1 MHLNPGRW
9 PIAWRITG
17 ALIVLTVASVITVNA
32 FGLRRGREALHNVTI
47 ESIERIAQMTAD
59 RLDKLVRKTRS
70 DCLALSRNEALID
83 ACSFADESSRTA
95 AERQL
100 RVTCESDLDLSW
112 AVLASTDGTIL
123 AANDTIPESFDIRQ
137 RVYFQEAVKGSRY
150 ISGMLTGRITGDPGV
165 FFSFP
170 VRPRAGEP
178 QRVLGVV
185 MLKLNGRRVQEL
197 IEGVGIEDKGY
208 AMLTEVVA
216 PKCAVV
222 IAHPDP
228 TRLFSSNLAL
238 TPEQIRKIDPQ
249 RRWNRPTVPVHAA
262 RLLSGG
268 ADASSFA
275 AEVDGEVSFG
285 AVAHLKEIP
294 WRIIAV
300 QPESEFLAPFKSIRK
315 WQAITVLAVLAFAC
329 LLAFLQSRSILRPVR
344 QLTEAAEQIAQG
356 NLDARANIESDDELG
371 RLARVFD
378 DMVPQLRA
386 NLKLQQSLALAADVQ
401 AELLPSQAPSF
412 PGLDVAGT
420 SVSYEQI
427 GGDYYDF
434 IDLDPS
440 FGVALGD
447 IMGHGIAAAMLMATA
462 RAHVRSGVMP
472 LPELGDL
479 FNGVN
484 ARLADDL
491 GDEKFM
497 TLAFYVLTPEQGRV
511 DWISAGQD
519 PAFHFRAATGE
530 IEEVVNKNVPIGVI
544 ADWEY
549 KATSRDDLA
558 AGDVLLLGTD
568 GIWEMRN
575 HEREEFG
582 KERVRDLLRT
592 HHASSAQEIMDAV
605 IVALKDYSGDLP
617 PQDDVTLVVIRI
629 L

>member
-17 ALIVLTVASVITVNA
+17 ALIALTVAAVITVTA

-47 ESIERIAQMTAD
+47 ESIERIAQMTAE

-83 ACSFADESSRTA
+83 ACSLADESSREA
-95 AERQL
+95 AVRQL
-100 RVTCESDLDLSW
+100 KVTCESDLDLSW
-112 AVLASTDGTIL
+112 AVLAAPDGTIL
-123 AANDTIPESFDIRQ
+123 AANDVIPDSFDIRQ
-137 RVYFQEAVKGSRY
+137 RTYFREAAKGNRY
-150 ISGMLTGRITGDPGV
+150 ISGMLTGRVTGEPGV

-170 VRPRAGEP
+170 VLPRAGEP
-178 QRVLGVV
+178 QRVLGIV
-185 MLKLNGRRVQEL
+185 MLKLDGRRVQKL
-197 IEGVGIEDKGY
+197 IEGVRIEDEGY
-208 AMLTEVVA
+208 AMLTEVVL
-216 PKCAVV
+216 PNRAVI

-228 TRLFSSNLAL
+228 TRIFSTNVVLS
-238 TPEQIRKIDPQ
+238 PDEIQKIDPQ
-249 RRWNRPTVPVHAA
+249 RRWNRPTIPAHPA
-262 RLLSGG
+262 RLISGG
-268 ADASSFA
+268 SDQSTFA
-275 AEVDGEVSFG
+275 AEVDGDLFLG
-285 AVAHLKEIP
+285 AVAQLKEIP

-300 QPESEFLAPFKSIRK
+300 QPESEFLAPFNSIRK
-315 WQAITVLAVLAFAC
+315 WQAITVLSVLAFAC

-378 DMVPQLRA
+378 DMVPHLRA

-401 AELLPSQAPSF
+401 AELLPSKAPSF

-434 IDLDPS
+434 IDLDAS

-497 TLAFYVLTPEQGRV
+497 TLAFYVFTPQQRRV

-530 IEEVVNKNVPIGVI
+530 IEEIINKNVPIGVI
-544 ADWEY
+544 AEWEY

-592 HHASSAQEIMDAV
+592 HHAGSAQEIVDAV
-605 IVALKDYSGDLP
+605 IAALEEYSGDLP

>member
-17 ALIVLTVASVITVNA
+17 ALIVLTVASVITVTA